1 MRLGPGGTFWV
12 PCSPLEWLYRWFRAI
27 LGAER
32 FSYAELDRI
41 AGEVVPGC
49 EGLTFLPYIVGERSP
64 IMDARAR
71 GGFVGLALRHGP
83 EHMARALL
91 EGVAF
96 ALRQIIEAMEDC
108 GASLPRLVA
117 SGNGLGSPLWR
128 QMLADVIQRPLFQGQ
143 DAYASERAGVGAAMI
158 GGIGAGIFKGYD
170 DLRSLAPSF
179 DVITA
184 PNPDRAE
191 QYESRLS
198 PFSRSLSEVKI
209 LVLRKRFPPG
219 LHIPN
224 ALWSVRGAEILA
236 GGVFGRLTIELKLIR
251 FLAARP

>member
-1 MRLGPGGTFWV
+1 MVESSLT
-12 PCSPLEWLYRWFRAI
+12 CN
-27 LGAER
+27 
-32 FSYAELDRI
+32 RI
-41 AGEVVPGC
+41 GLLRN
-49 EGLTFLPYIVGERSP
+49 LTFLPYIVGERSP

-128 QMLADVIQRPLFQGQ
+128 QMLADVIKRPLFQGE

-158 GGIGAGIFKGYD
+158 GGIGAGLFKGYD
-170 DLRSLAPSF
+170 DVRSLAPSF

-184 PNPDRAE
+184 PNGDMFVAA
-191 QYESRLS
+191 QNQGAKVV
-198 PFSRSLSEVKI
+198 FDDAAAFANANTLSE
-209 LVLRKRFPPG
+209 L
-219 LHIPN
+219 
-224 ALWSVRGAEILA
+224 AELQ
-236 GGVFGRLTIELKLIR
+236 FNPRL
-251 FLAARP
+251 P